1 MVVPNIVGMGVYFDS
16 IKAALDEKKFSHRI
30 LTEYEELCLGSPV
43 KEHQKDYERFF
54 IIKETPKRGRKV
66 EYNQK
71 AIDTHRKNSVGWFVL
86 ATNDIKDPVEALEVY
101 RMKDTIEKRFDK

>member
-1 MVVPNIVGMGVYFDS
+1 MGMGVYFDS

-30 LTEYEELCLGSPV
+30 LTEYEELCSGSPV